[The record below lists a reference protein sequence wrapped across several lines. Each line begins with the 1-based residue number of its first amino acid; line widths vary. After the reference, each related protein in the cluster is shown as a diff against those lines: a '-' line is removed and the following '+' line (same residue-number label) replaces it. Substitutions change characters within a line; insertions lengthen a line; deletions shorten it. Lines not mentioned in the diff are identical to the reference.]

1 MEDKTP
7 KSARS
12 FPDGYTR
19 KFMPKRSLQ
28 HGLEWY
34 DEMRHAENRSS
45 AYDARQIRAFEK
57 SAKKL
62 RKMTDDQLVKMAT
75 VKK

>member
-1 MEDKTP
+1 MI
-7 KSARS
+7 SA
-12 FPDGYTR
+12 GYT
-19 KFMPKRSLQ
+19 KKVMPKRSLQ

-45 AYDARQIRAFEK
+45 AYDARQTRALERT
-57 SAKKL
+57 AKKL
-62 RKMTDDQLVKMAT
+62 RKLTDDQLVKLAM